1 LLEEDLVQFIN
12 TGNFKLKKMTNKI
25 NLLIIFLMLSAN
37 IVSAQYS
44 FKEYVEAGDL
54 AMTESNFYAALKHY
68 SKAIEI
74 KDNDPNLWYK
84 YGKAA
89 YEQNSYNRAENAFS
103 YYLDNFDADNQSN
116 ALYYLA
122 STQQLK
128 GKYDDAIANYNLF
141 LSEYGDSSDDVDLVQ
156 AVETGLSSAEWA
168 KVQPTEASGIKVNKL
183 GSDVNTPYSEQ
194 GAYLLEDKLY
204 FASMRYPYGS
214 RKNKTLISKILVNEN
229 GSSMPITD
237 LTQEMEDG
245 SMNSNPTFSPDGSL
259 MFYTVCQYGMQEKL
273 LCQIHYAVKNSEG
286 NYGNAKALSS
296 NINMTGYTATQPSV
310 RVDDNLMFLY
320 FVSDRPGGDGGLD
333 IWMSSFNKNMI
344 FSTPVNAGINS
355 KTDDITPFY
364 HQPTQT
370 LYFAS
375 NGRDGYGGFDLFKN
389 RGEAIS
395 NLGAGYNTSY
405 NDIYFHLNEAGT
417 KGFVSSNRLG
427 SNFTDETYETCC
439 YDIYGIDIEK
449 NTIDLLALVFDGVT
463 KEPLNNSRMVLKNL
477 KTGEVI
483 YDSENPNSNDHIIP
497 ISCEDEY
504 EMTVYREGYDTV
516 TKNIGPNTAECG
528 KVSIE
533 EKIYMQPSKKAIMLT
548 VNTFDKTT
556 NRPLD
561 FTAVK
566 LICTST
572 GKEASKSTGGTNMV
586 KFGLD
591 SECPNYKIVG
601 TKQGYESDMLD
612 LSTAGLSGEIVKQLY
627 LTEQK
632 IATLEGMIPLKL
644 YFDNDKPNRNP
655 TGNTSNF
662 WYSETFDKYYPR
674 KQVFMEKYAAIKGQ
688 AGREEVEQFF
698 DGEVKRGND
707 QLQMML
713 TTLLEV
719 MRSGQKVNLYLRG
732 FASPLAD
739 DEYNLNLGQRRVD
752 TVRNALKKWDGGI
765 LVQFINSGQLI
776 ITERSFG
783 ETSAPKDISDK
794 QSDALNSI
802 YSPRASRERRV
813 EIDEIKFE
821 N

>member
-1 LLEEDLVQFIN
+1 
-12 TGNFKLKKMTNKI
+12 
-25 NLLIIFLMLSAN
+25 
-37 IVSAQYS
+37 
-44 FKEYVEAGDL
+44 
-54 AMTESNFYAALKHY
+54 
-68 SKAIEI
+68 
-74 KDNDPNLWYK
+74 
-84 YGKAA
+84 
-89 YEQNSYNRAENAFS
+89 
-103 YYLDNFDADNQSN
+103 
-116 ALYYLA
+116 
-122 STQQLK
+122 
-128 GKYDDAIANYNLF
+128 
-141 LSEYGDSSDDVDLVQ
+141 
-156 AVETGLSSAEWA
+156 
-168 KVQPTEASGIKVNKL
+168 
-183 GSDVNTPYSEQ
+183 
-194 GAYLLEDKLY
+194 
-204 FASMRYPYGS
+204 
-214 RKNKTLISKILVNEN
+214 
-229 GSSMPITD
+229 
-237 LTQEMEDG
+237 
-245 SMNSNPTFSPDGSL
+245 
-259 MFYTVCQYGMQEKL
+259 
-273 LCQIHYAVKNSEG
+273 
-286 NYGNAKALSS
+286 
-296 NINMTGYTATQPSV
+296 
-310 RVDDNLMFLY
+310 
-320 FVSDRPGGDGGLD
+320 
-333 IWMSSFNKNMI
+333 
-344 FSTPVNAGINS
+344 
-355 KTDDITPFY
+355 
-364 HQPTQT
+364 
-370 LYFAS
+370 
-375 NGRDGYGGFDLFKN
+375 
-389 RGEAIS
+389 
-395 NLGAGYNTSY
+395 
-405 NDIYFHLNEAGT
+405 
-417 KGFVSSNRLG
+417 
-427 SNFTDETYETCC
+427 
-439 YDIYGIDIEK
+439 
-449 NTIDLLALVFDGVT
+449 
-463 KEPLNNSRMVLKNL
+463 LKNL

>member
-1 LLEEDLVQFIN
+1 
-12 TGNFKLKKMTNKI
+12 MTNKI
-25 NLLIIFLMLSAN
+25 NLLIIFLMLGAN

-44 FKEYVEAGDL
+44 YKEYVEAGDL

-74 KDNDPNLWYK
+74 KDTDSNLWYK

-89 YEQNSYNRAENAFS
+89 YKQNSYNRAEDAFS
-103 YYLDNFDADNQSN
+103 YYIDNFNAENQSS

-122 STQQLK
+122 STQHLK

-141 LSEYGDSSDDVDLVQ
+141 LSEYGDSTDDTDLLQ
-156 AVETGLSSAEWA
+156 AVKTGLSSAEWA
-168 KVQPTEASGIKVNKL
+168 KGQPTETSGIVVNKL
-183 GSDVNTPYSEQ
+183 GSDVNTQYSEQ
-194 GAYLLEDKLY
+194 GSYLLDDKLY

-229 GSSMPITD
+229 GSSMPVTD

-273 LCQIHYAVKNSEG
+273 NCQIHYAVKDNEG

-310 RVDDNLMFLY
+310 RVDDKLMFLY
-320 FVSDRPGGDGGLD
+320 FVSDRPGGEGGLD
-333 IWMSSFNKNMI
+333 IWMSSFNKNMV

-355 KTDDITPFY
+355 MSDDITPFY
-364 HQPTQT
+364 HQASKT
-370 LYFAS
+370 LYFSS
-375 NGRDGYGGFDLFKN
+375 NGRDGYGGFDLYKN

-405 NDIYFHLNEAGT
+405 NDIYYHLNEAGT
-417 KGFVSSNRLG
+417 KGYVSSNRLG
-427 SNFTDETYETCC
+427 SNFTDDTYETCC
-439 YDIYGIDIEK
+439 YDIYSVDIEK
-449 NTIDLLALVFDGVT
+449 NTIDLLALIYDGAT
-463 KEPLNNSRMVLKNL
+463 NEPLDNSRVVLKNL

-483 YDSENPNSNDHIIP
+483 YDSENPNGNDHTVS

-504 EMTVYREGYDTV
+504 ELTVYRDGYDTV
-516 TKNIGPNTAECG
+516 TQNMGPYTADCG

-533 EKIYMQPSKKAIMLT
+533 EKIYMQPSSKDIMLI

-561 FTAVK
+561 FTSVK

-572 GKEASKSTGGTNMV
+572 GQEASKRTGGTNEV

-591 SECPNYKIVG
+591 PDCPNYKLVG
-601 TKQGYESDMLD
+601 TKQGFESGMLD
-612 LSTAGLSGEIVKQLY
+612 FSTEGLSGEVVKKLY

-632 IATLEGMIPLKL
+632 IATLEGMIPIKL
-644 YFDNDKPNRNP
+644 YFDNDKPNQNP
-655 TGNTSNF
+655 NGNTSNL
-662 WYSETFDKYYPR
+662 WYSETFVKYYPR
-674 KQVFMEKYAAIKGQ
+674 KQIFIDKYGAIKGQ
-688 AGREEVEQFF
+688 NGRTEIEQFF
-698 DGEVKRGND
+698 DGDVKRGNE
-707 QLQMML
+707 QLQAML
-713 TTLLEV
+713 STLLEV

-752 TVRNALKKWDGGI
+752 TVRNALKRWDGGV
-765 LVQFINSGQLI
+765 LVKYINSGQLI

-783 ETSAPKDISDK
+783 ETSAPTGISDK
-794 QSDALNSI
+794 QTDALNSI
-802 YSPRASRERRV
+802 YSPQASRERRV
-813 EIDEIKFE
+813 EIDEIKFD